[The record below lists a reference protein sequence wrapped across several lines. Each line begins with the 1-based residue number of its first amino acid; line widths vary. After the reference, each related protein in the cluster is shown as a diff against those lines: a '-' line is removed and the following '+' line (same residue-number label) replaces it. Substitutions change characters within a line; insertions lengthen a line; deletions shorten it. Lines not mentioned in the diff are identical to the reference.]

1 MAKVFYLNSVPLER
15 GCQTAQAPDTRESF
29 CSLPEFREKSLRSGG
44 RSLLFEMTIL
54 FDKAEHLHLRD
65 SSPVLRAPGEAPAI
79 GQGFSDLL
87 PTRLLASHCPLTP
100 TALCTYA
107 FYNTILCGNF
117 YFLNDSFLHL
127 LLHFG
132 RKYYLQ
138 DDIRLH
144 TWASLVKSEHKDWE

>member
-15 GCQTAQAPDTRESF
+15 GCQTARAPDTRESF
-29 CSLPEFREKSLRSGG
+29 CSLPEFREKSLRSRG

-54 FDKAEHLHLRD
+54 FDKAERLHLQD
-65 SSPVLRAPGEAPAI
+65 SSPFLPAPGEGPDI

-87 PTRLLASHCPLTP
+87 PTMLRASHCPLTP

-107 FYNTILCGNF
+107 FHNTILYGNF
-117 YFLNDSFLHL
+117 YFLTDSFPHL

-132 RKYYLQ
+132 RKYCLQ
-138 DDIRLH
+138 DDIPSKRMISLH
-144 TWASLVKSEHKDWE
+144 